1 MDYYAQH
8 PAGLYKVE
16 FSVLIFSIWLVL
28 RFFGALDAL
37 SSLTLFPFVP
47 CHLSLLSYFWTQL
60 FYPSLCPPSRPSLFL
75 SVSLPTHRFIPSPSL
90 LLFFSLIPTVSPVSC
105 FSVFLFFCFFHTLNH
120 SPFNVNSNCLVRED
134 ITVPIMPKALRGT

>member
-8 PAGLYKVE
+8 PAGMYKLQ

-60 FYPSLCPPSRPSLFL
+60 FYLSLCPPSRPSLSL
-75 SVSLPTHRFIPSPSL
+75 SVSLPTRPFIPLPSL
-90 LLFFSLIPTVSPVSC
+90 LLFFSLIPTVSPLSC
-105 FSVFLFFCFFHTLNH
+105 FSVVVFLFFYTLNH

-134 ITVPIMPKALRGT
+134 ITVPITPKALRGT